1 VSTLR
6 ELTAYLRERYDGRRF
21 VPLALLLGVVGMVA
35 DGSRFD
41 SPAALMQS
49 VVISYLLVLAFR
61 VWDDIE
67 DREHDRREHPE
78 RVLSRSRMTAPWL
91 GVVAVA
97 FSLSTAMVAFGPR
110 SDVRLGIVAAGAVAL
125 FAWYRVRR
133 VVRASPLVGMSVVF
147 AKYPMIAFV
156 AAPPSQ
162 PVSPL
167 LTALSLIGLYAA
179 LCSYELVDDTALRGS
194 IP

>member
-1 VSTLR
+1 PAGLPRSFSSPDSSSSAAACCHTARLSRASSAFRASSVSAAQRSAFGAVRPSPSTETRVVSTLR

-35 DGSRFD
+35 AGSRFD

-78 RVLSRSRMTAPWL
+78 RVLS
-91 GVVAVA
+91 
-97 FSLSTAMVAFGPR
+97 
-110 SDVRLGIVAAGAVAL
+110 
-125 FAWYRVRR
+125 
-133 VVRASPLVGMSVVF
+133 
-147 AKYPMIAFV
+147 
-156 AAPPSQ
+156 
-162 PVSPL
+162 
-167 LTALSLIGLYAA
+167 
-179 LCSYELVDDTALRGS
+179 
-194 IP
+194 